1 MLEQPAA
8 EAKKGQYLIGPQQ
21 KRDRG
26 KKTLVLDIDETLV
39 HSAFNNVERPDI
51 TLQIKM
57 DGHSQTIYV
66 LVRPGVAE
74 FLQRM
79 ARHFE
84 LVVFTASLSKYA
96 EPLML

>member
-57 DGHSQTIYV
+57 DGHS
-66 LVRPGVAE
+66 
-74 FLQRM
+74 
-79 ARHFE
+79 
-84 LVVFTASLSKYA
+84 
-96 EPLML
+96 